1 MNKRKRLDNATRTI
15 ILKYIVK
22 YGDYKARYEAD
33 RERAMHAAPEITGL
47 PRGSGISNPTLASVQ
62 ALERLESEHYVRVM
76 RAIESA
82 REMIGCDI
90 EDDDERETLKRAVWL
105 SCQNRYAYP
114 FEAFA
119 GAVCCERTKFYDYK
133 WDFIRDVKERIGL

>member
-1 MNKRKRLDNATRTI
+1 MGKRNKMDNATRTI
-15 ILKYIVK
+15 VLKYIVK
-22 YGDYKARYEAD
+22 YDDYKARYQAE
-33 RERAMHAAPEITGL
+33 RERAIYAAPVLSGL
-47 PRGSGISNPTLASVQ
+47 PGGSGVSNPTLASVE
-62 ALERLESEHYVRVM
+62 ALERLETEHYVRVM

-90 EDDDERETLKRAVWL
+90 EDDDARETLKRAVWL

-119 GAVCCERTKFYDYK
+119 GAVCCERTRFYDYK